1 MSKDSDNPGYESGYE
16 SDTEEKKQEQAVPA
30 QPVSST
36 ASKDGNP
43 DISEFDPLANKEY
56 TEEQKQK
63 LEQEQKEYFSQT
75 TPQELEADDGFSFT
89 PASSTQ
95 STPSISSLS
104 GSISPDGQTSDPITK
119 AVRETIIQPQ
129 KDEIAEQILKDLAAL
144 ADRDLA
150 EQKRKEIEEEK
161 EKDKTLSAFF
171 GNPANREFIDKALES
186 PELKKKLESIEI
198 AGYKN
203 VLSTYS
209 AANGYQSGFKPVQ
222 WENQISASDLRATVV
237 RNDAGDELCTLNETT
252 VKTKPFTVAKQDGT
266 QVQISSYRE
275 IDFPIKLDKADG
287 SMHLSM
293 VALKADGTKPSKDKA
308 VYFTAHYEEGPNGKP
323 QLKEISSP
331 KPLKF
336 AGDGP
341 DAVAYIEHGGEIYT
355 LAVTRSKYKEM
366 MKEVELNQGQSVDLS
381 QTIAEDLTK
390 VQGRSQETPQ
400 PIITLN
406 QELKSS
412 IETPTTTQVPPITP
426 ANQPLQPETSQ
437 MPQPQQVNLNLL
449 NAATALLGS
458 MQDLLNY
465 VNAGLTK
472 EKDGNK
478 QIDLINEAAAAILNN
493 ENEKHAN
500 IIALTE
506 NMVNNNDLTPD
517 TKVAGVN
524 AVLETIKNDQNTPD
538 LEKSKMLE
546 ATVAIALNSENL
558 EPKQKQQ
565 MLEKAVDVGLSL
577 KDDASRAAAIDGI
590 TDTVI
595 KSNLST
601 EDKGTMLIAVGDKVN
616 ASELSN
622 AEKQNLLGSVL
633 KKGVE
638 AQVLSP
644 EQQQLMQQN
653 LDKITA
659 EQTKNAQ
666 ITEVQGILANP
677 AFNTIAKT
685 EAIQNVTTK
694 VLDSPIKAE
703 IKGETFESITKV
715 VVESPLNGQ
724 DKADIVKGM
733 GEAIA
738 SHETMAPTE
747 KISAIESVEKGVAES
762 ITDLEDKKLMTKGLV
777 DGIYEGKANPEITSE
792 MTKAVSRGID
802 KSTAIPEDKQPL
814 KDVASEAAL
823 DRETQNLTEG
833 LKGQEPKPRDD
844 IYNKAQDVADA
855 LKNVI
860 TPVLDAH
867 PEKREVS
874 EEEVVKKISSTSI
887 LNDISKLAIEKV
899 NNFRAMLSP
908 DGNLKTLEEK
918 KAESTKKVDE
928 LVKEFGTK
936 SSTEEQQSF
945 IKANLIDDK
954 TLSKEVRLQ
963 TIDKLLQ
970 EQAQK
975 RAEAIEN
982 PSVKTEDVRVVSEQ
996 SELKPISKDEPDIE
1010 KAKMVVGSDRVN
1022 IKDNIKI
1029 MGALMNARDS
1039 IIQSENLNKSIP
1051 IKKESSFPPR

>member
-1 MSKDSDNPGYESGYE
+1 MM
-16 SDTEEKKQEQAVPA
+16 QE
-30 QPVSST
+30 
-36 ASKDGNP
+36 
-43 DISEFDPLANKEY
+43 
-56 TEEQKQK
+56 
-63 LEQEQKEYFSQT
+63 
-75 TPQELEADDGFSFT
+75 
-89 PASSTQ
+89 
-95 STPSISSLS
+95 
-104 GSISPDGQTSDPITK
+104 
-119 AVRETIIQPQ
+119 
-129 KDEIAEQILKDLAAL
+129 
-144 ADRDLA
+144 
-150 EQKRKEIEEEK
+150 
-161 EKDKTLSAFF
+161 
-171 GNPANREFIDKALES
+171 
-186 PELKKKLESIEI
+186 
-198 AGYKN
+198 
-203 VLSTYS
+203 
-209 AANGYQSGFKPVQ
+209 
-222 WENQISASDLRATVV
+222 
-237 RNDAGDELCTLNETT
+237 
-252 VKTKPFTVAKQDGT
+252 VK
-266 QVQISSYRE
+266 
-275 IDFPIKLDKADG
+275 
-287 SMHLSM
+287 
-293 VALKADGTKPSKDKA
+293 
-308 VYFTAHYEEGPNGKP
+308 
-323 QLKEISSP
+323 
-331 KPLKF
+331 
-336 AGDGP
+336 
-341 DAVAYIEHGGEIYT
+341 
-355 LAVTRSKYKEM
+355 
-366 MKEVELNQGQSVDLS
+366 LNQGQSVDLS

-390 VQGRSQETPQ
+390 VQGRSQEIPQ
-400 PIITLN
+400 PIITPN

-412 IETPTTTQVPPITP
+412 IETPTITQAPP
-426 ANQPLQPETSQ
+426 NQPLQPETSQ
-437 MPQPQQVNLNLL
+437 MPQPQQVNPNLL
-449 NAATALLGS
+449 NAATALSTS

-478 QIDLINEAAAAILNN
+478 QIDLINEAATAILNN
-493 ENEKHAN
+493 EKSDIAEKQAN

-506 NMVNNNDLTPD
+506 NTVNDNDLTPD

-577 KDDASRAAAIDGI
+577 KDDTSRATAIDGI
-590 TDTVI
+590 TDAVI

-622 AEKQNLLGSVL
+622 AEKQKLLGSVL

-638 AQVLSP
+638 AQILSP

-659 EQTKNAQ
+659 EQTKKDTIKKVNDILFDPLSNTELKTTNIQA
-666 ITEVQGILANP
+666 ITSN
-677 AFNTIAKT
+677 
-685 EAIQNVTTK
+685 
-694 VLDSPIKAE
+694 VLDGPAKVEVKSEIIEGITNTVAGSSLEAKDKAE
-703 IKGETFESITKV
+703 IVKGVGETIATHSDT
-715 VVESPLNGQ
+715 SLSLP
-724 DKADIVKGM
+724 DKALIM
-733 GEAIA
+733 A
-738 SHETMAPTE
+738 SA
-747 KISAIESVEKGVAES
+747 EKGIAES
-762 ITDLEDKKLMTKGLV
+762 KTDLPDRELMTKGV
-777 DGIYEGKANPEITSE
+777 DGIYESKANPEITSE

-814 KDVASEAAL
+814 KDAASEAAL

-833 LKGQEPKPRDD
+833 LKGQNLEEPKPRDD
-844 IYNKAQDVADA
+844 IAQDVADA

-874 EEEVVKKISSTSI
+874 EEEVVKKTSSI

-954 TLSKEVRLQ
+954 TLSKEIRLQ

-982 PSVKTEDVRVVSEQ
+982 PNVKTEDVRVVSGQ
-996 SELKPISKDEPDIE
+996 SELKPIS
-1010 KAKMVVGSDRVN
+1010 
-1022 IKDNIKI
+1022 
-1029 MGALMNARDS
+1029 
-1039 IIQSENLNKSIP
+1039 
-1051 IKKESSFPPR
+1051 

>member
-1 MSKDSDNPGYESGYE
+1 M
-16 SDTEEKKQEQAVPA
+16 
-30 QPVSST
+30 
-36 ASKDGNP
+36 SKDGNP
-43 DISEFDPLANKEY
+43 DTSEFDPLNREF
-56 TEEQKQK
+56 TEEEKQQQTK
-63 LEQEQKEYFSQT
+63 QEQELFSQT
-75 TPQELEADDGFSFT
+75 TPATADDGFMV
-89 PASSTQ
+89 ASSAQ
-95 STPSISSLS
+95 STPSISVLS
-104 GSISPDGQTSDPITK
+104 GNISPDGQTSDPITK

-129 KDEIAEQILKDLAAL
+129 KDNLIEQILKDLAVL
-144 ADRDLA
+144 ADRNLA

-171 GNPANREFIDKALES
+171 GNPANREFIDRALEN

-203 VLSTYS
+203 VLSIYS
-209 AANGYQSGFKPVQ
+209 AANGYQGGFKPVQ
-222 WENQISASDLRATVV
+222 WEPQISASGLRATVV
-237 RNDAGDELCTLNETT
+237 KNDVGDELCTLNEIT

-266 QVQISSYRE
+266 QVQVSSYRE

-323 QLKEISSP
+323 LLKEISSP
-331 KPLKF
+331 QPLKF
-336 AGDGP
+336 AGTGD

-355 LAVTRSKYKEM
+355 LAVTRGKYKEM
-366 MKEVELNQGQSVDLS
+366 MKEVELNKGQSVDLS

-400 PIITLN
+400 PIITPN

-412 IETPTTTQVPPITP
+412 IETPTATQMPSITP

-437 MPQPQQVNLNLL
+437 VQPPQPQQAQSSGIPNPVL
-449 NAATALLGS
+449 NAAIALSGS

-465 VNAGLTK
+465 VNTGLTK
-472 EKDGNK
+472 ETDGNK
-478 QIDLINEAAAAILNN
+478 QIDLIKEAATAILNN
-493 ENEKHAN
+493 EKSDIAEKQAN
-500 IIALTE
+500 IIALAE
-506 NMVNNNDLTPD
+506 NTVNNKDLTPD
-517 TKVAGVN
+517 AKVAGVN
-524 AVLETIKNDQNTPD
+524 AILETIKNDQNTPD

-590 TDTVI
+590 TDAVI

-601 EDKGTMLIAVGDKVN
+601 EDKGTMLIAVDDKVN

-622 AEKQNLLGSVL
+622 AEKQKLLGSVL

-638 AQVLSP
+638 TQVFSP

-659 EQTKNAQ
+659 EQTKKDTIKKVNDILFDPLSNTELKTTNIQA
-666 ITEVQGILANP
+666 ITAN
-677 AFNTIAKT
+677 
-685 EAIQNVTTK
+685 
-694 VLDSPIKAE
+694 VLDSPAKVEVKSEIIEGITNTVAGSSLEAKDKAE
-703 IKGETFESITKV
+703 IVKGVGKAIATHSDT
-715 VVESPLNGQ
+715 SLSLP
-724 DKADIVKGM
+724 DKALIM
-733 GEAIA
+733 A
-738 SHETMAPTE
+738 SA
-747 KISAIESVEKGVAES
+747 EKGIAES
-762 ITDLEDKKLMTKGLV
+762 KTDLPDRELMTKGLV
-777 DGIYEGKANPEITSE
+777 EGVYESKTDPEITKE
-792 MTKAVSRGID
+792 MPKAVSSGINNSNINGSE
-802 KSTAIPEDKQPL
+802 KEAL
-814 KDVASEAAL
+814 KKAKDTVSEAAL
-823 DRETQNLTEG
+823 DRETQNLNKD
-833 LKGQEPKPRDD
+833 LQGQNIEEIQPHHD
-844 IYNKAQDVADA
+844 IYNKSQDMTDA

-860 TPVLDAH
+860 DPVLEAH
-867 PEKREVS
+867 S
-874 EEEVVKKISSTSI
+874 EEQMAKKTSSI
-887 LNDISKLAIEKV
+887 LNDISSYVERIKST
-899 NNFRAMLSP
+899 FRDPLDIA
-908 DGNLKTLEEK
+908 KEK
-918 KAESTKKVDE
+918 KKESIKKVDE

-970 EQAQK
+970 EQEQK
-975 RAEAIEN
+975 QAEAVEN
-982 PSVKTEDVRVVSEQ
+982 PSIKTEDVRVVSGQ

-1010 KAKMVVGSDRVN
+1010 KAKMVVERDRVN

-1039 IIQSENLNKSIP
+1039 IQLENLNKSTP
-1051 IKKESSFPPR
+1051 IKRESSPLQR

>member
-1 MSKDSDNPGYESGYE
+1 M
-16 SDTEEKKQEQAVPA
+16 
-30 QPVSST
+30 
-36 ASKDGNP
+36 SKDGNL
-43 DISEFDPLANKEY
+43 DTSEFDPLANKEY

-63 LEQEQKEYFSQT
+63 LEQEKKEFLSQT
-75 TPQELEADDGFSFT
+75 TTPELEADDGFIATS
-89 PASSTQ
+89 ASSAQ
-95 STPSISSLS
+95 STPSISALS
-104 GSISPDGQTSDPITK
+104 GHISLDSQTSAPITK

-129 KDEIAEQILKDLAAL
+129 KDNLIEQILKDLAVL

-161 EKDKTLSAFF
+161 EKDKTLSTFF
-171 GNPANREFIDKALES
+171 GNPANREFIDKALEN

-203 VLSTYS
+203 VHNTFS
-209 AANGYQSGFKPVQ
+209 AASGYPGGFKPVQ
-222 WENQISASDLRATVV
+222 WENQVSANDLRATVV
-237 RNDAGDELCTLNETT
+237 KNDAGDELCTLNETT

-336 AGDGP
+336 AGTGD
-341 DAVAYIEHGGEIYT
+341 DAIAYIEHGGEIYT
-355 LAVTRSKYKEM
+355 LAVTRGKYKEM

-381 QTIAEDLTK
+381 QAEDIIIG
-390 VQGRSQETPQ
+390 QGQSKEQPLITPQ
-400 PIITLN
+400 QTA
-406 QELKSS
+406 SS
-412 IETPTTTQVPPITP
+412 SVEPPQYKQQVSPITP
-426 ANQPLQPETSQ
+426 TNQPLQPETSQ
-437 MPQPQQVNLNLL
+437 MPQSQQVNPNLL
-449 NAATALLGS
+449 NAATALSGS

-465 VNAGLTK
+465 VNAGFTK
-472 EKDGNK
+472 E
-478 QIDLINEAAAAILNN
+478 IDLIKEAATAILNN
-493 ENEKHAN
+493 ETSDIAEKQTN
-500 IIALTE
+500 IIVLAE
-506 NMVNNNDLTPD
+506 NTVNNKNLTPD
-517 TKVAGVN
+517 AKVAGVN

-538 LEKSKMLE
+538 LAKSKMLE

-590 TDTVI
+590 TDAVI

-601 EDKGTMLIAVGDKVN
+601 KDKGTMLIAVGDKVN
-616 ASELSN
+616 VSELSN
-622 AEKQNLLGSVL
+622 VEKQKLLGSVL
-633 KKGVE
+633 QKGVE

-644 EQQQLMQQN
+644 AQQQLIQQN

-659 EQTKNAQ
+659 EPTKKDTIKKVNDILFDPLSNTELKTINIQA
-666 ITEVQGILANP
+666 ITSN
-677 AFNTIAKT
+677 
-685 EAIQNVTTK
+685 
-694 VLDSPIKAE
+694 VLDGPATAEVKGEIIQEITNTVAESSLEAQDKAE
-703 IKGETFESITKV
+703 IVKGVGETIATHSDT
-715 VVESPLNGQ
+715 SLSLPN
-724 DKADIVKGM
+724 KALIM
-733 GEAIA
+733 A
-738 SHETMAPTE
+738 SA
-747 KISAIESVEKGVAES
+747 EKGIAES
-762 ITDLEDKKLMTKGLV
+762 KTNLPYRELMTKGLV
-777 DGIYEGKANPEITSE
+777 DGIYEGKGGPEI
-792 MTKAVSRGID
+792 TKAVSSGID
-802 KSTAIPEDKQPL
+802 NSNINDSEKEAL
-814 KDVASEAAL
+814 KKAKDAASEAAL

-833 LKGQEPKPRDD
+833 LKGQNIEEHKPRDD
-844 IYNKAQDVADA
+844 IYNKAQEVINAVNPVIEA
-855 LKNVI
+855 LEKSKE
-860 TPVLDAH
+860 PV
-867 PEKREVS
+867 VS
-874 EEEVVKKISSTSI
+874 AEERIVQETSSI
-887 LNDISKLAIEKV
+887 LNNISKLAVEKV

-908 DGNLKTLEEK
+908 NGNLKTLKEK
-918 KAESTKKVDE
+918 KEESIKKVDE

-970 EQAQK
+970 EQK

-982 PSVKTEDVRVVSEQ
+982 PSVKTEDVRVVSGK
-996 SELKPISKDEPDIE
+996 SELKPISKDKPDIE
-1010 KAKMVVGSDRVN
+1010 KAKMVVGIDRVN
-1022 IKDNIKI
+1022 IKKNIKI

-1039 IIQSENLNKSIP
+1039 IQSENLNKSIP
-1051 IKKESSFPPR
+1051 IKRGSSPPQR

>member
-1 MSKDSDNPGYESGYE
+1 MSKDNTGYENDEGYE
-16 SDTEEKKQEQAVPA
+16 SDIDEKKQEQAAPA
-30 QPVSST
+30 QPT
-36 ASKDGNP
+36 LDA
-43 DISEFDPLANKEY
+43 
-56 TEEQKQK
+56 
-63 LEQEQKEYFSQT
+63 
-75 TPQELEADDGFSFT
+75 ADDGFIVTS
-89 PASSTQ
+89 ASSAQ
-95 STPSISSLS
+95 STPSISALLDN
-104 GSISPDGQTSDPITK
+104 ISPDGQTSDPITK

-129 KDEIAEQILKDLAAL
+129 KDNLIEQILKDLAAF

-161 EKDKTLSAFF
+161 DKTLNAFF
-171 GNPANREFIDKALES
+171 GNPANRKFIDKALEN
-186 PELKKKLESIEI
+186 PELKKKLELIEI

-203 VLSTYS
+203 VHNTFS
-209 AANGYQSGFKPVQ
+209 AASGYPGGFKPVQ
-222 WENQISASDLRATVV
+222 WKNQVSASDLRATVV
-237 RNDAGDELCTLNETT
+237 KNDAGDELCTLNETT
-252 VKTKPFTVAKQDGT
+252 VKTQPFTVAKQDGT

-336 AGDGP
+336 AGTGD
-341 DAVAYIEHGGEIYT
+341 DAIAYIEHGGEIYT
-355 LAVTRSKYKEM
+355 LAVTRGKYKEM

-381 QTIAEDLTK
+381 QAEDLIIGQRQSKALETNEPTINPN
-390 VQGRSQETPQ
+390 QGLQ
-400 PIITLN
+400 
-406 QELKSS
+406 SS
-412 IETPTTTQVPPITP
+412 IETSTPTQTT
-426 ANQPLQPETSQ
+426 Q
-437 MPQPQQVNLNLL
+437 MPQSQQVNPNLL
-449 NAATALLGS
+449 NAATALSGS

-472 EKDGNK
+472 ETDGNK
-478 QIDLINEAAAAILNN
+478 QIDLIKEAATVILNN
-493 ENEKHAN
+493 EKSDIAEKQAN

-506 NMVNNNDLTPD
+506 NTVNNNDLTPD

-590 TDTVI
+590 TDAAI

-622 AEKQNLLGSVL
+622 AEKQKLLGSVL

-638 AQVLSP
+638 VQVLSP

-659 EQTKNAQ
+659 EQTKKDTIKKVNDILFDPLSNTELKTTNIQA
-666 ITEVQGILANP
+666 ITSN
-677 AFNTIAKT
+677 
-685 EAIQNVTTK
+685 
-694 VLDSPIKAE
+694 VLDSPAKVEVKSEIIEGITNTVAGSSLEAKDKAE
-703 IKGETFESITKV
+703 IVKGVGETIATHSDT
-715 VVESPLNGQ
+715 SLSLPG
-724 DKADIVKGM
+724 KALI
-733 GEAIA
+733 IA
-738 SHETMAPTE
+738 SA
-747 KISAIESVEKGVAES
+747 EKGIAES
-762 ITDLEDKKLMTKGLV
+762 KTDLPDRELMTKGLV
-777 DGIYEGKANPEITSE
+777 DGIYEGKGGPEI
-792 MTKAVSRGID
+792 TKAVSSGID
-802 KSTAIPEDKQPL
+802 NSNINNSEKEAL
-814 KDVASEAAL
+814 KKAKDAASEAAL

-833 LKGQEPKPRDD
+833 LKGQNIEEPKPRDD
-844 IYNKAQDVADA
+844 IYNKAQDVANA

-874 EEEVVKKISSTSI
+874 KEEVVKKTSNI
-887 LNDISKLAIEKV
+887 LNDISKLAVEKV

-918 KAESTKKVDE
+918 RAESTKKVDE

-936 SSTEEQQSF
+936 SSTEEQKSF
-945 IKANLIDDK
+945 IKANLIDDR

-975 RAEAIEN
+975 RADAVEN
-982 PSVKTEDVRVVSEQ
+982 RSVKTKDVRVVSGQ

-1010 KAKMVVGSDRVN
+1010 KAKMVVERDRVN

-1039 IIQSENLNKSIP
+1039 IQSEILNKSTP
-1051 IKKESSFPPR
+1051 IKRDSSPPQR

>member
-30 QPVSST
+30 QPTSST

-129 KDEIAEQILKDLAAL
+129 KDEVAEQILKDLAAL

-171 GNPANREFIDKALES
+171 GNLANREFIDKVLES

-209 AANGYQSGFKPVQ
+209 AANGYQGGFKPVQ

-400 PIITLN
+400 PIITPN

-437 MPQPQQVNLNLL
+437 MPQPQQVNPNLL
-449 NAATALLGS
+449 NAATALSGS

-493 ENEKHAN
+493 ENEKQAN

-506 NMVNNNDLTPD
+506 NTINNNDLTPD

-622 AEKQNLLGSVL
+622 AEKQKLLGSVL

-666 ITEVQGILANP
+666 ITEVQGVLANP

-703 IKGETFESITKV
+703 IKGETLESITKV
-715 VVESPLNGQ
+715 VAESPLNGQ

-777 DGIYEGKANPEITSE
+777 DGIYEGKANPE

-814 KDVASEAAL
+814 KDAASEAAL

-844 IYNKAQDVADA
+844 IYNKAQDVAYA

-874 EEEVVKKISSTSI
+874 EEEVVKKTSSI

-975 RAEAIEN
+975 RVEAIEN
-982 PSVKTEDVRVVSEQ
+982 PSVKTEDVRVVSGQ

-1029 MGALMNARDS
+1029 MGTLMNARDS

>member
-1 MSKDSDNPGYESGYE
+1 MMKDMNPII
-16 SDTEEKKQEQAVPA
+16 DEKKQEQAAPA
-30 QPVSST
+30 QPT
-36 ASKDGNP
+36 LDA
-43 DISEFDPLANKEY
+43 
-56 TEEQKQK
+56 
-63 LEQEQKEYFSQT
+63 
-75 TPQELEADDGFSFT
+75 ADDGFIVTS
-89 PASSTQ
+89 ASSAQ
-95 STPSISSLS
+95 STPSISALLDN
-104 GSISPDGQTSDPITK
+104 ISPDGQTSDPITK

-129 KDEIAEQILKDLAAL
+129 KDNLIEQILKDLAAF

-161 EKDKTLSAFF
+161 DKTLNAFF
-171 GNPANREFIDKALES
+171 GNPANRKFIDKALEN
-186 PELKKKLESIEI
+186 PELKKKLELIEI

-203 VLSTYS
+203 VHNTFS
-209 AANGYQSGFKPVQ
+209 AASGYPGGFKPVQ
-222 WENQISASDLRATVV
+222 WKNQVSASDLRATVV
-237 RNDAGDELCTLNETT
+237 KNDADDELCTLNETT
-252 VKTKPFTVAKQDGT
+252 VKTEPFTVAK
-266 QVQISSYRE
+266 

-308 VYFTAHYEEGPNGKP
+308 VYFTAHYEGGPNGKP

-336 AGDGP
+336 AGTGD
-341 DAVAYIEHGGEIYT
+341 DAIAYIEHGGEIYT
-355 LAVTRSKYKEM
+355 LAVTRGKYKEM

-381 QTIAEDLTK
+381 QAEDLIIG
-390 VQGRSQETPQ
+390 QGQSKALETNEPTIN
-400 PIITLN
+400 PN
-406 QELKSS
+406 QGLQSS
-412 IETPTTTQVPPITP
+412 IETPTPTQTTQM
-426 ANQPLQPETSQ
+426 LQS
-437 MPQPQQVNLNLL
+437 QQVNPNLL
-449 NAATALLGS
+449 NTATALSGS

-472 EKDGNK
+472 ETDGNK
-478 QIDLINEAAAAILNN
+478 QIDLIKEAATVILNN
-493 ENEKHAN
+493 EKSDIAEKQAN

-506 NMVNNNDLTPD
+506 NTVNNNDLTPD

-590 TDTVI
+590 TDAAI

-622 AEKQNLLGSVL
+622 AEKQKLLGSVL

-653 LDKITA
+653 LDKIMA
-659 EQTKNAQ
+659 EQTKKDTIKKVNDILFDPLSNTELKTTNIQA
-666 ITEVQGILANP
+666 ITSN
-677 AFNTIAKT
+677 
-685 EAIQNVTTK
+685 
-694 VLDSPIKAE
+694 VLDSTAKVEVKSEIIEGITNTVAGSSLEAKDKAE
-703 IKGETFESITKV
+703 IVKGVGETIATHSDT
-715 VVESPLNGQ
+715 SLSLPG
-724 DKADIVKGM
+724 KALI
-733 GEAIA
+733 IA
-738 SHETMAPTE
+738 SA
-747 KISAIESVEKGVAES
+747 EKGIAES
-762 ITDLEDKKLMTKGLV
+762 KTDLPDKELMTKGLV
-777 DGIYEGKANPEITSE
+777 DGIYEGKGGPEI
-792 MTKAVSRGID
+792 TKAVSSGID
-802 KSTAIPEDKQPL
+802 NSNINNSEKEAL
-814 KDVASEAAL
+814 KKAKDAASEAVL

-833 LKGQEPKPRDD
+833 LKGQNIEEPKPRDD
-844 IYNKAQDVADA
+844 IYNKAQDVANA

-874 EEEVVKKISSTSI
+874 KEEVVKKTSNI
-887 LNDISKLAIEKV
+887 LNDISKLAVEKV

-908 DGNLKTLEEK
+908 DGNLKILEEK
-918 KAESTKKVDE
+918 RAESTKKVDE

-945 IKANLIDDK
+945 IKANLMSPFGDK
-954 TLSKEVRLQ
+954 KSLAFRRRED
-963 TIDKLLQ
+963 IMKLL
-970 EQAQK
+970 
-975 RAEAIEN
+975 
-982 PSVKTEDVRVVSEQ
+982 
-996 SELKPISKDEPDIE
+996 
-1010 KAKMVVGSDRVN
+1010 
-1022 IKDNIKI
+1022 
-1029 MGALMNARDS
+1029 
-1039 IIQSENLNKSIP
+1039 
-1051 IKKESSFPPR
+1051 

>member
-1 MSKDSDNPGYESGYE
+1 M
-16 SDTEEKKQEQAVPA
+16 
-30 QPVSST
+30 
-36 ASKDGNP
+36 SKDGNP
-43 DISEFDPLANKEY
+43 DIREFDPLASQEY
-56 TEEQKQK
+56 TEEEKQK
-63 LEQEQKEYFSQT
+63 LEQEQKEFLSQT
-75 TPQELEADDGFSFT
+75 TPSELEVDDSFITT

-95 STPSISSLS
+95 STPSISALS

-144 ADRDLA
+144 AYRDLA

-171 GNPANREFIDKALES
+171 GNPANREFIDKALEN

-198 AGYKN
+198 AGYKS

-209 AANGYQSGFKPVQ
+209 AANGYQGGFKPVQ
-222 WENQISASDLRATVV
+222 WENQISASDLRTTVV
-237 RNDAGDELCTLNETT
+237 KNDAGDELCTLNETT

-293 VALKADGTKPSKDKA
+293 VALKADGTKSSKDKA

-336 AGDGP
+336 AGTGD
-341 DAVAYIEHGGEIYT
+341 DAVAYIEHGGKIYT
-355 LAVTRSKYKEM
+355 LAVTRGKYKEM
-366 MKEVELNQGQSVDLS
+366 MKEVELNQGQSIDLS
-381 QTIAEDLTK
+381 QTEDLIIG
-390 VQGRSQETPQ
+390 QGQSKTLETNEPTIS
-400 PIITLN
+400 PN
-406 QELKSS
+406 QGLKSS
-412 IETPTTTQVPPITP
+412 IETPTPTQTT
-426 ANQPLQPETSQ
+426 Q
-437 MPQPQQVNLNLL
+437 MPQSQQVNPNLL
-449 NAATALLGS
+449 NAATALSGN

-478 QIDLINEAAAAILNN
+478 QIDLINEATTAILNN
-493 ENEKHAN
+493 EKSDIAEKQAN
-500 IIALTE
+500 IIALAE
-506 NMVNNNDLTPD
+506 NTINNNDLTPD

-622 AEKQNLLGSVL
+622 AEKQKLLSSVL

-659 EQTKNAQ
+659 EQTKKDTIKKVNDILFDPLSNTELKTTNIQA
-666 ITEVQGILANP
+666 ITSN
-677 AFNTIAKT
+677 
-685 EAIQNVTTK
+685 
-694 VLDSPIKAE
+694 VLDSPAKVEVKSEIIEGITKTVAGRSLEAKDKAE
-703 IKGETFESITKV
+703 IVKGVGETIATHSDT
-715 VVESPLNGQ
+715 SLSLP
-724 DKADIVKGM
+724 DKALIM
-733 GEAIA
+733 A
-738 SHETMAPTE
+738 SA
-747 KISAIESVEKGVAES
+747 EKGITES
-762 ITDLEDKKLMTKGLV
+762 KTDLPDRELMTKGLV
-777 DGIYEGKANPEITSE
+777 EGIYEGKGGPEI
-792 MTKAVSRGID
+792 TKAVSSGID
-802 KSTAIPEDKQPL
+802 NSNINDSEKEAL
-814 KDVASEAAL
+814 KKAKDAASEAAL

-833 LKGQEPKPRDD
+833 LKGQNLEEPKTRDD
-844 IYNKAQDVADA
+844 IYNKAQEVADA
-855 LKNVI
+855 LKNVM

-874 EEEVVKKISSTSI
+874 EEEVMKKTSSI

-899 NNFRAMLSP
+899 NNLWAMLSP
-908 DGNLKTLEEK
+908 DGNLKPLEEK
-918 KAESTKKVDE
+918 KAGSTKKVDE
-928 LVKEFGTK
+928 MVKEFGTK
-936 SSTEEQQSF
+936 SSTEEQQNF

-954 TLSKEVRLQ
+954 NLSKEVRLQ

-975 RAEAIEN
+975 RAEAIAN
-982 PSVKTEDVRVVSEQ
+982 PSVKTEDVRVLSGK

-1010 KAKMVVGSDRVN
+1010 KAKMVVGRDRVN

-1029 MGALMNARDS
+1029 MGALMNARD
-1039 IIQSENLNKSIP
+1039 IIQSENLNKSTP
-1051 IKKESSFPPR
+1051 IKRESSFPPR

>member
-1 MSKDSDNPGYESGYE
+1 MSKDNTGYENDEGYE
-16 SDTEEKKQEQAVPA
+16 SDIDEKKQEQAAPA
-30 QPVSST
+30 QPTLDT
-36 ASKDGNP
+36 A
-43 DISEFDPLANKEY
+43 E
-56 TEEQKQK
+56 
-63 LEQEQKEYFSQT
+63 
-75 TPQELEADDGFSFT
+75 DGFSFT

-119 AVRETIIQPQ
+119 AVREIIIQPQ

-171 GNPANREFIDKALES
+171 GNPANREFIDKALEN

-209 AANGYQSGFKPVQ
+209 AANGYQGGFKPVQ

-266 QVQISSYRE
+266 QVQINSYRE

-355 LAVTRSKYKEM
+355 LAVTRGKYQEM
-366 MKEVELNQGQSVDLS
+366 MQEIELNQGQSVDLS

-400 PIITLN
+400 PIITPN

-426 ANQPLQPETSQ
+426 ASQPLQPETSQ
-437 MPQPQQVNLNLL
+437 MPQPQQVNPNLL
-449 NAATALLGS
+449 NAATALSTS

-478 QIDLINEAAAAILNN
+478 QIDLINEAATAILNN
-493 ENEKHAN
+493 EKSDIAEKQAN

-506 NMVNNNDLTPD
+506 NTVNNNDLTPD

-546 ATVAIALNSENL
+546 GTVAIALNSENL

-577 KDDASRAAAIDGI
+577 KDDTSRATAIDGI
-590 TDTVI
+590 TDAVI

-622 AEKQNLLGSVL
+622 AEKQKLLGSVL

-638 AQVLSP
+638 AQILSP

-703 IKGETFESITKV
+703 IKGETLENITKV
-715 VVESPLNGQ
+715 VAESPLNGQ

-733 GEAIA
+733 GKAIA
-738 SHETMAPTE
+738 SHKTIAPTE

-762 ITDLEDKKLMTKGLV
+762 ITDLEDKKLMTKGLIE
-777 DGIYEGKANPEITSE
+777 GIYEGKGGPEITSE

-802 KSTAIPEDKQPL
+802 KSTAIPEDKQAL
-814 KDVASEAAL
+814 KDAASEAAL
-823 DRETQNLTEG
+823 ERETQNLTEG
-833 LKGQEPKPRDD
+833 LKGQNLEEPKPRDD

-860 TPVLDAH
+860 PPVLDAH

-874 EEEVVKKISSTSI
+874 EEEVVKKTSSI

-954 TLSKEVRLQ
+954 TLSKEIRLQ

-982 PSVKTEDVRVVSEQ
+982 PNVKTEDVRVVSGQ

-1010 KAKMVVGSDRVN
+1010 KAKMVVGRDRVN

-1039 IIQSENLNKSIP
+1039 IIQSENLNKSTP
-1051 IKKESSFPPR
+1051 IKRESSFPPR

>member
-1 MSKDSDNPGYESGYE
+1 M
-16 SDTEEKKQEQAVPA
+16 
-30 QPVSST
+30 
-36 ASKDGNP
+36 SKDGNP
-43 DISEFDPLANKEY
+43 DTSEFDPLNREF
-56 TEEQKQK
+56 TEEEKQQQMK
-63 LEQEQKEYFSQT
+63 QEQELFSQPT
-75 TPQELEADDGFSFT
+75 LDTADDGFSFT

-95 STPSISSLS
+95 STPLISTLS
-104 GSISPDGQTSDPITK
+104 GSISPDGQTSDPITE
-119 AVRETIIQPQ
+119 AIRREILEKQRDILREYFANTNP
-129 KDEIAEQILKDLAAL
+129 ELAEQIAK
-144 ADRDLA
+144 
-150 EQKRKEIEEEK
+150 EEEDRK
-161 EKDKTLSAFF
+161 FRAFLSNQDNQGLINKAFEDSETKK
-171 GNPANREFIDKALES
+171 RLEAA
-186 PELKKKLESIEI
+186 EI

-209 AANGYQSGFKPVQ
+209 AANGYQGGFKPVQ

-308 VYFTAHYEEGPNGKP
+308 VYFTAHYEEGKDSKP

-331 KPLKF
+331 QPLKF

-355 LAVTRSKYKEM
+355 LAVTRGKYQEM
-366 MKEVELNQGQSVDLS
+366 MQEVKLNQGQSVDLS

-400 PIITLN
+400 PIITPN

-412 IETPTTTQVPPITP
+412 IETPTTTQVPP
-426 ANQPLQPETSQ
+426 ETSQ
-437 MPQPQQVNLNLL
+437 MPQPQQVNPNLL
-449 NAATALLGS
+449 NAATALSGS
-458 MQDLLNY
+458 IQDLLNY
-465 VNAGLTK
+465 VNAGLTR
-472 EKDGNK
+472 EKDSNK
-478 QIDLINEAAAAILNN
+478 QIDLINEAATAILNN
-493 ENEKHAN
+493 EKSDIAEKQNN
-500 IIALTE
+500 IIALTK
-506 NMVNNNDLTPD
+506 NTVNNNDLTPD
-517 TKVAGVN
+517 TKVGGVN

-577 KDDASRAAAIDGI
+577 KDDASRAAAIDSI
-590 TDTVI
+590 TDAVI

-622 AEKQNLLGSVL
+622 AEKQKLLGSVL

-703 IKGETFESITKV
+703 IKGETLESITKV
-715 VVESPLNGQ
+715 VAESPLNGQ

-738 SHETMAPTE
+738 SHKTMAPTE

-777 DGIYEGKANPEITSE
+777 EGIYEGKANPEI
-792 MTKAVSRGID
+792 TKAVSRGID
-802 KSTAIPEDKQPL
+802 KSTAIPEDKQAL
-814 KDVASEAAL
+814 KDAASEVAL

-833 LKGQEPKPRDD
+833 LKGQESKPRDD
-844 IYNKAQDVADA
+844 IYNKAQDVTDA

-867 PEKREVS
+867 PEKRKVS
-874 EEEVVKKISSTSI
+874 EEEVVKKTSSI

-908 DGNLKTLEEK
+908 DGDLKTLEEK

-982 PSVKTEDVRVVSEQ
+982 PSVKTEDVRVVSGQ
-996 SELKPISKDEPDIE
+996 SELKPISKDKPDIE
-1010 KAKMVVGSDRVN
+1010 KAKMVVGRDRVN

-1039 IIQSENLNKSIP
+1039 IIQSENLNKLTP
-1051 IKKESSFPPR
+1051 IKRESSFPPR